1 MKKFNNFWPVYKNL
15 EEETLQLTK
24 YIQFSDDQ
32 INVYSMH
39 IADLIMRIAVEIEAL
54 SKELYK
60 NNGGPD
66 VFDDNGQR
74 RNLFF
79 DTDCINYLNN
89 MWKICNREIMV
100 SCSNFYFVKDEYRI
114 IKPLKRANNNGD
126 SSVRWNRAYQA
137 VKHDRRN
144 NLAKGNIG
152 NLIQALGA
160 LYILN
165 IYYRDDIFEYG
176 TLLAPNK
183 FFDNRLGSD
192 IFSASFADASKAS
205 IGIDATDAS
214 IPSEER
220 EKLDSA
226 LCIIRY
232 TDESWKN
239 MHDAY
244 SEYNNSLLAGLVKT
258 PKFIQQLNE
267 RIVNHPAADVSEIV
281 HKLIIEMQKDY
292 VKENPPMHFGKIM
305 LKSDIEVVLNK
316 GQQIYTNI

>member
-1 MKKFNNFWPVYKNL
+1 MKKFNNFWPIYKNL

-39 IADLIMRIAVEIEAL
+39 IADLIMRVAVEIEAL

-66 VFDDNGQR
+66 VFDDTGKT

-79 DTDCINYLNN
+79 DTDCIRYLNN
-89 MWKICNREIMV
+89 KWKICNREIMV
-100 SCSNFYFVKDEYRI
+100 SCSNFYFSKDEHRI

-126 SSVRWNRAYQA
+126 DSVRWNRAYQA

-144 NLAKGNIG
+144 NLIKGNIG

-165 IYYRDDIFEYG
+165 IYFRDDIFEYG
-176 TLLAPNK
+176 TILAPNK

-192 IFSASFADASKAS
+192 IFSATFADASKAT
-205 IGIDATDAS
+205 IGIDATDTS
-214 IPSEER
+214 IPNEER
-220 EKLDSA
+220 EKMDSA
-226 LCIIRY
+226 LCIIKY
-232 TDESWKN
+232 TDKSWKD
-239 MHDAY
+239 MHTEF
-244 SEYNNSLLAGLVKT
+244 SQYNNSLLEGLVKT
-258 PKFIQQLNE
+258 PEFIQKLNE
-267 RIVNHPAADVSEIV
+267 RAANHTADLSEIV
-281 HKLIIEMQKDY
+281 QKLIIEMQSDY
-292 VKENPPMHFGKIM
+292 IKENPPIHFGNIM
-305 LKSDIEVVLNK
+305 LKSEKEVILNK
-316 GQQIYTNI
+316 GQQIYSSV